1 MGGELLVA
9 NNKRKIFSV
18 DITNKLGERLKAA
31 REERGYTREQLSERS
46 GVSERY
52 IIAIENEGSIPKI
65 PVLND
70 LLRGLG
76 LSADFIFYHENDV
89 TDPQLDQL
97 IRLYYTCDV
106 RDRKVIIALVNSLI
120 DSQEAKR

>member
-1 MGGELLVA
+1 MA

-76 LSADFIFYHENDV
+76 LSADFIFYPENDV

-120 DSQEAKR
+120 DSKEAKR

>member
-1 MGGELLVA
+1 MA
-9 NNKRKIFSV
+9 NNKRKIFSI
-18 DITNKLGERLKAA
+18 DITDKLGERLKVA

-76 LSADFIFYHENDV
+76 LSADFIFYPENDID
-89 TDPQLDQL
+89 DPQLDQL
-97 IRLYYTCDV
+97 IRLYHTCDV
-106 RDRKVIIALVNSLI
+106 RDRKVIIALANSLI
-120 DSQEAKR
+120 DSKEAKSQI

>member
-1 MGGELLVA
+1 MA

-18 DITNKLGERLKAA
+18 DITDKLGERLKSA
-31 REERGYTREQLSERS
+31 REEKGYTREQLSERS

-52 IIAIENEGSIPKI
+52 IIAIENEGSVPKI

-76 LSADFIFYHENDV
+76 LSADFIFYPENDV
-89 TDPQLDQL
+89 DDPQLDQL
-97 IRLYYTCDV
+97 IRLYRACDV
-106 RDRKVIIALVNSLI
+106 RDRKVIMALVNSLI
-120 DSQEAKR
+120 DSKEVGPKL

>member
-1 MGGELLVA
+1 MA

-18 DITNKLGERLKAA
+18 DITDKLGERLKAA

-76 LSADFIFYHENDV
+76 LSADFIFYPENDFD
-89 TDPQLDQL
+89 DPQLTQL
-97 IRLYYTCDV
+97 VRLFYACNE
-106 RDRKVIIALVNSLI
+106 RERKMDLINSLL
-120 DSQEAKR
+120 DSRENHFEI

>member
-1 MGGELLVA
+1 MA

-18 DITNKLGERLKAA
+18 DITDKLGERLKAA

-76 LSADFIFYHENDV
+76 LSADFIFYPENDFD
-89 TDPQLDQL
+89 DPQLTQL
-97 IRLYYTCDV
+97 VRLFYACNE
-106 RDRKVIIALVNSLI
+106 RERKIVMDLINSLL
-120 DSQEAKR
+120 DSRENHFEI

>member
-1 MGGELLVA
+1 MA

-18 DITNKLGERLKAA
+18 DITNKLGERLKSA

-76 LSADFIFYHENDV
+76 LSADFIFYPENDV
-89 TDPQLDQL
+89 DDPQLDQL

-120 DSQEAKR
+120 DSKEAKS